1 MTNGGNKMRDNMRDV
16 FKSLYILTL
25 VVAFSLWFGMIYF
38 SCGMGG
44 LLSVLFTL
52 AYIPVCIANIIF
64 LILITI
70 KWLNIQYIALLE
82 LSLWISFKCVSVK
95 SYGGEYFFV
104 YVINR
109 QLIVAQIGIILF
121 FQLH

>member
-70 KWLNIQYIALLE
+70 KFQSMKLVIIYAV
-82 LSLWISFKCVSVK
+82 LSLVIFYILLHFYISLPACFARDVLNL
-95 SYGGEYFFV
+95 Y
-104 YVINR
+104 
-109 QLIVAQIGIILF
+109 
-121 FQLH
+121 